1 MELGGAHAD
10 QGKGGNR
17 DGLPW
22 EKARVL
28 LFKIHTSLP
37 LEFNTCVHF
46 LNICIKYIH
55 VAINNTNMSFK
66 RPENVFLLLFQDS
79 YTWQYLLAL

>member
-1 MELGGAHAD
+1 MLTK
-10 QGKGGNR
+10 GKVETEM
-17 DGLPW
+17 GLPW
-22 EKARVL
+22 EEARVL

-46 LNICIKYIH
+46 LIICIKYIH
-55 VAINNTNMSFK
+55 VAINNANMSFK